1 MRSFDGVDLELRR
14 REENA
19 FSIRSGGDAAKG
31 RRRIRATLAKNVMVS
46 SLWVVAFFF
55 TRVCVCVRATARLMG
70 RTNTFSETS
79 RNKLGKNRRR

>member
-1 MRSFDGVDLELRR
+1 MASTLSCADVRRMR
-14 REENA
+14 

-46 SLWVVAFFF
+46 SLWVVAFFLLVC
-55 TRVCVCVRATARLMG
+55 VCVCVRATARLMG